1 MKIKITILIVLL
13 TPALNL
19 FAQSDSARHYLDL
32 GLKAQTER
40 RYAVAEKNF
49 NKSLQF
55 DSSSADTRFALAA
68 VYYEMRKYNN
78 ALQQYQLVYNRDN
91 NNREAIAKLGE
102 LNYNLHRWNDA
113 IKFTKLAQQLNAG
126 SRHNYILGKAFY
138 ELEDYGQSV
147 EYLGKASRED
157 PANAEAP
164 YLIGRAFVEMSNY
177 KMAIPYM
184 EKAIN
189 IDTTKYSWVY
199 ELALVYSAVPDD
211 KSAIRYMELAAER
224 GYKTDND
231 YYENLSYCYL
241 NTGQIDKA
249 IEKLK
254 AVLEKKPA
262 DLTIL
267 YAVAEAYYI
276 KGKYKEAIDYWDQV
290 LFFDKQN
297 SKSLY
302 MIGMAYQKKGEKQKG
317 IALCD
322 KAIEMD
328 PSLGV
333 NKHQRNMSMGL

>member
-1 MKIKITILIVLL
+1 MKRTLPLLIILLAAGNTLL
-13 TPALNL
+13 
-19 FAQSDSARHYLDL
+19 AQADSARHYLDL

-40 RYAVAEKNF
+40 RYALAERHLS
-49 NKSLQF
+49 KSIQF
-55 DSSSADTRFALAA
+55 DSVSVETRFALAA
-68 VYYEMRKYNN
+68 VYYEMRKYGN
-78 ALQQYQLVYNRDN
+78 ALNQYQAVYNRDN
-91 NNREAIAKLGE
+91 NNREAISKLAE

-113 IKFTKLAQQLNAG
+113 IRFSKMAQQINAPG
-126 SRHNYILGKAFY
+126 RHHYILGKAYY

-147 EYLGKASRED
+147 EFLGKASREE

-177 KMAIPYM
+177 KMAVPYF
-184 EKAIN
+184 EQAIN
-189 IDTTKYSWVY
+189 IDTTKFSWVY
-199 ELALVYSAVPDD
+199 ELALIYSAIPDD
-211 KSAIRYMELAAER
+211 RTAIKYMELAAQR

-254 AVLEKKPA
+254 EVLAKKPA

-276 KGKYKEAIDYWDQV
+276 KGKYADAIDYWDQV
-290 LFFDKQN
+290 LFYDKQN
-297 SKSLY
+297 AKALY

-328 PSLGV
+328 PGLGV